1 MSDKIVINFE
11 NADEV
16 IRKLKKL
23 SDVDTE
29 QVLRKATAYCHGQ
42 AKDLCPVGKTGALRE
57 SIHMQFIKKGRQSGG
72 KVYTNM
78 EYASYVEFGTG
89 INGNG
94 SYPHAN
100 KLPGGMNLTYRD
112 TPWVY
117 PVDTDDGKEFR
128 YTKGQVAQ
136 PYMYPAL
143 ADSEEYMLELM
154 GEDLK
159 KQIHKK
165 IK

>member
-1 MSDKIVINFE
+1 MSDRVVINFE

-23 SDVDTE
+23 SDVDAE
-29 QVLRKATAYCHGQ
+29 QVLKKATAYCHGQ
-42 AKDLCPVGKTGALRE
+42 AKSLCPVDTGALRE

-78 EYASYVEFGTG
+78 EYAAYVEFGTG
-89 INGNG
+89 IKGNG
-94 SYPHAN
+94 SYPYDAN
-100 KLPGGMNLTYRD
+100 ISLTYRD

-117 PVDTDDGKEFR
+117 PIDTDDGKEFR
-128 YTKGQVAQ
+128 RTEGQVAQ

-143 ADSEEYMLELM
+143 HDSEEYMLELM
-154 GEDLK
+154 SDDLK
-159 KQIHKK
+159 EQIHKK
-165 IK
+165 MK

>member
-1 MSDKIVINFE
+1 MADRITIDFE
-11 NADEV
+11 NSKEL

-29 QVLRKATAYCHGQ
+29 QVLNKATAYCHGQ

-89 INGNG
+89 IKGNG
-94 SYPHAN
+94 SYPHAD
-100 KLPGGMNLTYRD
+100 KLPRDMELTYRD
-112 TPWVY
+112 TPWWY
-117 PVDTDDGKEFR
+117 TKDKGDTFI
-128 YTKGQVAQ
+128 YTKGQMAQ

>member
-1 MSDKIVINFE
+1 MADKITVNFKNSE
-11 NADEV
+11 RL
-16 IRKLKKL
+16 IKKLKEL

-29 QVLRKATAYCHGQ
+29 QVLKKATAYCHGQ
-42 AKDLCPVGKTGALRE
+42 AKSLCPVDTGALRE
-57 SIHMQFIKKGRQSGG
+57 SIHMQFDKRGKQSRG

-89 INGNG
+89 IKGNG
-94 SYPHAN
+94 SYPYAD
-100 KLPGGMNLTYRD
+100 KLPRDMELTYRD
-112 TPWVY
+112 TPWWY
-117 PVDTDDGKEFR
+117 TKDKEDTFI

>member
-1 MSDKIVINFE
+1 MADKITVNFKNSE
-11 NADEV
+11 RL
-16 IRKLKKL
+16 IKKLKEL

-29 QVLRKATAYCHGQ
+29 QVLKKATAYCQGQ
-42 AKDLCPVGKTGALRE
+42 AKSLCPVDTGALRE
-57 SIHMQFIKKGRQSGG
+57 SIHMQFDKRGKQSRG

-89 INGNG
+89 IKGDG
-94 SYPHAN
+94 SYPHAD
-100 KLPGGMNLTYRD
+100 KLPAGMNLTYRD